1 MWVQGAVPS
10 TVQGSHSGCVPP
22 LAGVKC
28 NNGYSTL
35 LTDLQDGIYR
45 MGYTGWDIQDGIYRL
60 GYTGSDIQDRNWT
73 GHNSTCRDLPAETK
87 FIDT

>member
-1 MWVQGAVPS
+1 MW
-10 TVQGSHSGCVPP
+10 VQGSHSGCVPP

-45 MGYTGWDIQDGIYRL
+45 MGL
-60 GYTGSDIQDRNWT
+60 TGSDIQDRIHRIGST
-73 GHNSTCRDLPAETK
+73 GSELDGSQLDLSGFTGGSQIHRHITHE
-87 FIDT
+87 

>member
-1 MWVQGAVPS
+1 MW
-10 TVQGSHSGCVPP
+10 VQGSHSGCVPP

-45 MGYTGWDIQDGIYRL
+45 MGL
-60 GYTGSDIQDRNWT
+60 TGSELDRSQLDLSGFT
-73 GHNSTCRDLPAETK
+73 GGSQIHRHITHE
-87 FIDT
+87 

>member
-1 MWVQGAVPS
+1 MWVQGTVPSTAVPS

-22 LAGVKC
+22 SAGVKC

-35 LTDLQDGIYR
+35 LTDPQDGIN
-45 MGYTGWDIQDGIYRL
+45 RL
-60 GYTGSDIQDRNWT
+60 RYTGSDIQAQNGT

>member
-45 MGYTGWDIQDGIYRL
+45 MGL
-60 GYTGSDIQDRNWT
+60 TGSELDRSQLDLSGFT
-73 GHNSTCRDLPAETK
+73 GGSQIHRHITHE
-87 FIDT
+87 